1 MPPDLSKNNN
11 DFFKKLPLD
20 GLFLLVPIDKLNR
33 RLKLK
38 EDLEGRLLFSLR
50 KSRI

>member
-11 DFFKKLPLD
+11 FFLKLPLD
-20 GLFLLVPIDKLNR
+20 GLFLLVLIDNLNR

-38 EDLEGRLLFSLR
+38 GDLEGRLPFLP
-50 KSRI
+50 KEM